1 MEENYNNM
9 VYGDQE
15 FKSFI
20 KRSSAMDYHCANGGK
35 RKKRKTFLLHTYI
48 ICIM

>member
-15 FKSFI
+15 LNHL
-20 KRSSAMDYHCANGGK
+20 KRSSAMDYHYANGGK